1 MLGTLETSKTL
12 FYATLG
18 MLLAPALSTLFA
30 SQFLCAHLP
39 VLKSGGKRAHRPY
52 SLCSRPSTKNM
63 KNSLFMGRKEANLR
77 TKQCG
82 KNVFQLDLNVSSLCE
97 KHDLN
102 VLKHD

>member
-1 MLGTLETSKTL
+1 
-12 FYATLG
+12 
-18 MLLAPALSTLFA
+18 
-30 SQFLCAHLP
+30 
-39 VLKSGGKRAHRPY
+39 VLKNGGKRAHRPY
-52 SLCSRPSTKNM
+52 SLCSTASTKNM
-63 KNSLFMGRKEANLR
+63 KIPFFIGHKEANLR